1 MELIYARLAAMP
13 RILPITAALLLAS
26 TQLASPA
33 RADEGQWPPQQ
44 MPELKATLERLGIAV
59 PVDQLSDLTRHP
71 MSAIVSLDGCSAS
84 FVSPQGLIVTNHH
97 CAYDSIQRNST
108 AANNYLAKGFLAR
121 TKAEELPAGPNER
134 VYVTESVRNVTAEVL
149 AGIPPSLGGAERTRL
164 IERNSKAL
172 IAGCETSR
180 DYYCTVDSF
189 HRGLD
194 FYMFRQVMLR
204 DVRLVYAPSEAIG
217 NFGGDVDNFE
227 FPRHTGDFA
236 FLRAYVGKDG
246 RPADPA
252 PGNVPYSSK
261 DFLTVSAVGVKAGD
275 PILLAGYPGVTS
287 RYKLPAELRFA
298 LEHDYPKRVA
308 HSQRDLDTIAAA
320 TDGDAEAQVRYA
332 ATVKSI
338 NNRMKKLQGLLDGF
352 ARKDIVAIKDEQLA
366 AFMAWSAT
374 QPQAARYRALVDEL
388 QGLIERDQRLSEREF
403 AASLLTSSALLN
415 TASTAYRFAVE
426 KAKPDAERDPG
437 YQDRDASFIK
447 ARFERLQQSYVGKV
461 DRARWLSALQAYG
474 KLPEAERDPAMAT
487 VVLRGGDPAVR
498 LDADYA
504 GTKLADTAERVALLQ
519 RSASELKASTDP
531 FVQLAVALYPL
542 QQQLR
547 DERRAVDGDLD
558 RVIPQYMQAVIDW
571 RRSLGQPV
579 YPDANGTLRITYGT
593 VDGYAPADGLYK
605 GPFTTLQGIAAKHT
619 GKDPFDAPPAQL
631 QAIAQRRYGAFVEP
645 TLGTVP
651 VNFLSSAD
659 TTGGN
664 SGSAVMNARGELV
677 GLNFDSTYESITK
690 DWYFDPAITRA
701 IHVDARY
708 MLWVMSELDG
718 ADSLLRE
725 MRIVYP
731 AGKR

>member
-1 MELIYARLAAMP
+1 MREVEAELIAGASPFWARQVPRIVAVLRFVAPPIVAIVLFFSVRETFAAMP

-26 TQLASPA
+26 TQLVSPA
-33 RADEGQWPPQQ
+33 RADEGRWPPHQ
-44 MPELKATLERLGIAV
+44 MPEFKAALERLGIAV
-59 PVDQLSDLTRHP
+59 PVDKLGDLTRQP
-71 MSAIVSLDGCSAS
+71 MWAIVSLDGCSAS
-84 FVSPQGLIVTNHH
+84 FVSPPGLMVTNHH
-97 CAYDSIQRNST
+97 CAYGAIQRNST
-108 AANNYLAKGFLAR
+108 AEKNYLVEGFPRPDPSRGTAR
-121 TKAEELPAGPNER
+121 RAEQARLCHRE
-134 VYVTESVRNVTAEVL
+134 
-149 AGIPPSLGGAERTRL
+149 GAERDRAGTHGHPAESRRRGAHPL
-164 IERNSKAL
+164 VARNNKAL
-172 IAGCETSR
+172 IAGCETTR
-180 DYYCTVDSF
+180 DYRCTADTF
-189 HRGLD
+189 HRGLE
-194 FYMFRQVMLR
+194 YYLFRQVMFR
-204 DVRLVYAPSEAIG
+204 DVRLVYAPSEGIG
-217 NFGGDVDNFE
+217 NFGGDIDNFE

-252 PGNVPYSSK
+252 PDNVPYESK

-308 HSQRDLDTIAAA
+308 HSRRDLDTIAAA
-320 TDGDAEAQVRYA
+320 TDGDAEAEVRYA

-374 QPQAARYRALVDEL
+374 QPQAARYAALIDEL
-388 QGLIERDQRLSEREF
+388 QGLIERDQRLSQREF
-403 AASLLTSSALLN
+403 AASLLTASALLN

-474 KLPEAERDPAMAT
+474 KLPEAQRDPAMAAI
-487 VVLRGGDPAVR
+487 VLRGGDPAKR

-504 GTKLADTAERVALLQ
+504 GTRLADTAERIALLQ
-519 RSASELKASTDP
+519 RSASELQASTDP

-579 YPDANGTLRITYGT
+579 YPDANSTLRITYGT

-619 GKDPFDAPPAQL
+619 GKDPFNSPPAQL
-631 QAIAQRRYGAFVEP
+631 QAIAQQRYGVYVEP

-664 SGSAVMNARGELV
+664 SGSP
-677 GLNFDSTYESITK
+677 S
-690 DWYFDPAITRA
+690 
-701 IHVDARY
+701 
-708 MLWVMSELDG
+708 
-718 ADSLLRE
+718 
-725 MRIVYP
+725 
-731 AGKR
+731 